1 MVATTP
7 LQQQREQLPQLGLQS
22 TPQITPQSEQYFT
35 PQFGQHFTTVQQWI
49 DGHAGPQ
56 QTPQAFAGLGVAAS
70 TGAYLQES
78 PLLNRSTALS
88 AINRWREGSIVSEE
102 QLKNAMRKALCCS
115 EVSFRSEEQKEALQ
129 TIVSGEQRIPL
140 VIVLPTGGGK
150 SLLFTAPACL
160 DDPGVTIVVVPY
172 RALLDNLLATA
183 KRAKIDCIEYRPGE
197 QNPAA
202 LVFVSADFVSGSQ
215 FLSYAQLLSAKGI
228 LRRVFVDE
236 CHLTFTASDWRPKLA
251 EVRAVRGLRV
261 PVIMLTATLPVLLEF
276 ELEESMAAQMA
287 RYIRAV
293 TTRTKTRYIVEVCKP
308 GKLEEQVPELCRR
321 MKKHLGLQK
330 GVIYSRSRDQCERL
344 ARKLRCAYY
353 HAGAADNE
361 ERLGAWLEYGG
372 LIVATSALGTGVDFP
387 GVVFTL
393 HIDIPYGMIDFSQES
408 GRAGRAG
415 EDVDSVILVEEGKA
429 ERQAASGKGR
439 SVDES
444 IMRDFITTRGCRR
457 RVMGLYL
464 DNKEV
469 ECGQDASLARCD
481 RCGEGVTALEREC
494 TRAAR
499 ERQTV
504 EETLDEVTDGCVFC
518 FVESADD
525 PGVDWTHRPE
535 ACERAECS
543 KWQDLDER
551 FRRLI
556 EFEESTHSCFK
567 CGFSQKLCG
576 TGAGEQGR
584 CQWPKVAASILRGV
598 PSTGQGIAIVKSVG
612 FDGDTADAKEYAT
625 WLGSRHRKRV
635 WGELMSNASALVIE
649 FIVRYAKSRLE
660 ERVDASKDACDD
672 FPVDASEES
681 FMTVPDDARTE
692 QRVDHA
698 AEAEDGADAMT
709 GETERRAR
717 ARHEKRRRLGK
728 RVVESSVAESSRA
741 DSPGC
746 SRSTAQG
753 ADAKANETVQRW
765 ERGCIVCR
773 ARGRRKHLEHAWETC
788 RLDTDATEAVKQGV
802 SFLDDMLAPYRTQGF
817 RCWARGT
824 GCRCRAECRQGGCS
838 GGEVIRLA
846 VAALLFGNA
855 EAREWV
861 EEQNRFVK
869 SIDEGKDNRAALEGL
884 LSNQGWYDGE
894 RQAGLDKFLAMWAV

>member
-1 MVATTP
+1 M
-7 LQQQREQLPQLGLQS
+7 
-22 TPQITPQSEQYFT
+22 
-35 PQFGQHFTTVQQWI
+35 
-49 DGHAGPQ
+49 
-56 QTPQAFAGLGVAAS
+56 
-70 TGAYLQES
+70 QES
-78 PLLNRSTALS
+78 PLFNRSTALS
-88 AINRWREGSIVSEE
+88 AINRRREGSIVSEE

-115 EVSFRSEEQKEALQ
+115 EVSFRSEEQKAALQ

-172 RALLDNLLATA
+172 RALLDNLVATA

-499 ERQTV
+499 ERQSV

-525 PGVDWTHRPE
+525 PVVDWTHRPE

-556 EFEESTHSCFK
+556 KFEESTHSCFK
-567 CGFSQKLCG
+567 CGVSQKLCG

-625 WLGSRHRKRV
+625 WLGSRHRRRV
-635 WGELMSNASALVIE
+635 WGGLMSNASALIIE
-649 FIVRYAKSRLE
+649 FIVRYAKRRVE

-672 FPVDASEES
+672 TREDASEENLV
-681 FMTVPDDARTE
+681 TVPDDARAE
-692 QRVDHA
+692 QRVDQA
-698 AEAEDGADAMT
+698 AEAEGGGDAMAW
-709 GETERRAR
+709 ETERGAR
-717 ARHEKRRRLGK
+717 ARQEKRRRLGQ
-728 RVVESSVAESSRA
+728 RVVESSVAESSRTG
-741 DSPGC
+741 SPSC
-746 SRSTAQG
+746 NRSAAQV

-773 ARGRRKHLEHAWETC
+773 ARGRQNRLEHAWETC

-802 SFLDDMLAPYRTQGF
+802 SFLDDMLAPYRMQGF
-817 RCWARGT
+817 RCWARGS

-855 EAREWV
+855 EVREWV
-861 EEQNRFVK
+861 EEQNIFAEL
-869 SIDEGKDNRAALEGL
+869 IDEGKDNRAALEGL